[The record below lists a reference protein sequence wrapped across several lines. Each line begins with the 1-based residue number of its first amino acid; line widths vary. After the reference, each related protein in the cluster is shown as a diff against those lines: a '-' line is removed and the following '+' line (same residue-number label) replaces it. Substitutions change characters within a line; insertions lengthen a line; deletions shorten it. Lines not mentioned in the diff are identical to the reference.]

1 MGRLYRA
8 VCPLPSAESIPA
20 LGAYLET
27 TLPLC
32 REYVDTLAG
41 GLAGGSIPPRVAVA
55 RLCGLS
61 LLPPL
66 LERAGIS
73 PARLR
78 LYRDEHGRPYGI
90 SLDPTAP
97 AFDFNISHSNTYGAC
112 ALLVGGGRV
121 GIDVEDAIPPARA
134 AALIRRYCTEGEK
147 SLLEGLTNEEAAAAF
162 TRIWTIREALGKQE
176 GRGMP
181 LRYDATRIPYG
192 VTVDSQPVGSSGAW
206 ITVACPRGV
215 MEV

>member
-1 MGRLYRA
+1 MSRLYRS

-20 LGAYLET
+20 LGAYLEAA
-27 TLPLC
+27 LPLC
-32 REYVDTLAG
+32 REYVAALS
-41 GLAGGSIPPRVAVA
+41 GGSIPPRVAA
-55 RLCGLS
+55 SRLGGLS

-147 SLLEGLTNEEAAAAF
+147 RPLDGMTADEAAAAF
-162 TRIWTIREALGKQE
+162 TRIWTIREALCKQE

-181 LRYDATRIPYG
+181 LRYDAARIPHG
-192 VTVDSQPVGSSGAW
+192 VTVDSRPLGDSGAW
-206 ITVACPRGV
+206 VTVSCPRGA
-215 MEV
+215 EEIWT

>member
-20 LGAYLET
+20 LRAYLET

-32 REYVDTLAG
+32 RGYVDTLAG
-41 GLAGGSIPPRVAVA
+41 GLAGGSIPPRVAVS

-73 PARLR
+73 LTRLR

-147 SLLEGLTNEEAAAAF
+147 SLLDGLTNEEAAAAF

-181 LRYDATRIPYG
+181 LRYDATRIPHG